1 MARDK
6 TFSIGGN
13 PENFPASK
21 KTMYLLHMASHG
33 EHHYSNP
40 KHLTQ
45 GQAYQLI
52 GKFQRKMKARLEIN
66 TVLSD
71 AYFESVFWKAVES
84 ANNAGGRWID
94 GNKAKK
100 AKWFIYH
107 EDTDYE
113 EPIIGRIG
121 DVYIKYDAKSLFTD
135 WLKHQLK
142 ELTLGS
148 RIIIPHDYLDRR
160 EFDLLRACEDAAMK
174 TLLNLGIKGFILIE
188 NPA

>member
-52 GKFQRKMKARLEIN
+52 GKFQR
-66 TVLSD
+66 
-71 AYFESVFWKAVES
+71 ESVFWTAVES